1 MKTVALSERVIAI
14 LCLCECLALLS
25 EDAAH
30 YVIPSVEIVSRYL
43 EILEDSELCGMVFL
57 QTVVAGVRGS
67 GGSKTHSRVKAL
79 LKSERK
85 GSVYFAN
92 ELCRHTF
99 CAQRIGESRK
109 EWNRR

>member
-1 MKTVALSERVIAI
+1 MA
-14 LCLCECLALLS
+14 ECLALLS
-25 EDAAH
+25 EDVAH
-30 YVIPSVEIVSRYL
+30 YVIPSVEIVSQYL
-43 EILEDSELCGMVFL
+43 EVLEDSEVRGMVFL
-57 QTVVAGVRGS
+57 QTVVAGVRS
-67 GGSKTHSRVKAL
+67 TSGSKTHSRVKTL

-99 CAQRIGESRK
+99 CTQRAAESRK

>member
-1 MKTVALSERVIAI
+1 MCN
-14 LCLCECLALLS
+14 CLVLLS
-25 EDAAH
+25 EDATH
-30 YVIPSVEIVSRYL
+30 YVIPSSEIASHYL
-43 EILEDSELCGMVFL
+43 EVLEESEVRGVVFL
-57 QTVVAGVRGS
+57 QTVMAGVRS
-67 GGSKTHSRVKAL
+67 TSGSKTYNRVKAL

-99 CAQRIGESRK
+99 CPQGAAESRK